1 MVPWCQ
7 SRSRCY
13 SDDQMTIVLR
23 GAEPLHPHD
32 HGPYLEAVAELL
44 RGREVGDGLV
54 VGPCAKRKGDIG
66 SRRQKSTG
74 SPDQLSSSN
83 ATSIRLIE

>member
-1 MVPWCQ
+1 MRPMVSKPQ
-7 SRSRCY
+7 PLAI

-54 VGPCAKRKGDIG
+54 SRAVREAQGRYRQPPAEVDRHPTKY
-66 SRRQKSTG
+66 SRRG
-74 SPDQLSSSN
+74 
-83 ATSIRLIE
+83 